1 MKHNLKIKDVF
12 NKREKIGII
21 INFLLFFSLGG
32 YAATVSPASGIILM
46 LLGFA
51 PPIFLFWKRAKD
63 NYMEVIR
70 ITSKDNVTRINF
82 ESWSKQEVLNL
93 DRNYFWSRGNKLIA
107 IGTDFDN
114 EFKPIYPFNRD
125 LPAITSGQIKRSGV
139 QEVADDLM
147 ISEKSSIKEAVVLGG
162 IFLLAGILLFVN
174 YAMFNRILESL

>member
-1 MKHNLKIKDVF
+1 MKHNLRIKDIF
-12 NKREKIGII
+12 NKREKIGIV

-32 YAATVSPASGIILM
+32 YATLYSPFSGIILM

-51 PPIFLFWKRAKD
+51 PPVFLFLKRAKD
-63 NYMEVIR
+63 NYLEVIR

-82 ESWSKQEVLNL
+82 ESWNKEEVLKL

-107 IGTDFDN
+107 IGTYFDN

-147 ISEKSSIKEAVVLGG
+147 IAEKTSIKEAIVLGG
-162 IFLLAGILLFVN
+162 IFLLAGILIFVN

>member
-63 NYMEVIR
+63 NFMEVIR

-147 ISEKSSIKEAVVLGG
+147 VSEKSILKEAVVLGG
-162 IFLLAGILLFVN
+162 IFLIIGILIFVN
-174 YAMFNRILESL
+174 YAMFNRILDSL

>member
-63 NYMEVIR
+63 NFIEVIR

-82 ESWSKQEVLNL
+82 ESWSKQEGLNL
-93 DRNYFWSRGNKLIA
+93 DRNYFWTRGN
-107 IGTDFDN
+107 N
-114 EFKPIYPFNRD
+114 
-125 LPAITSGQIKRSGV
+125 
-139 QEVADDLM
+139 
-147 ISEKSSIKEAVVLGG
+147 
-162 IFLLAGILLFVN
+162 
-174 YAMFNRILESL
+174 

>member
-12 NKREKIGII
+12 NKKEKIGFI

-32 YAATVSPASGIILM
+32 YLTLLSPASGLLVII
-46 LLGFA
+46 LGFA
-51 PPIFLFWKRAKD
+51 PPGFLFLKRSKD
-63 NYMEVIR
+63 NFMEVIR

-82 ESWSKQEVLNL
+82 ESWDKKEVLNL
-93 DRNYFWSRGNKLIA
+93 SRNYFWTKGNKLIA

-125 LPAITSGQIKRSGV
+125 LPSITSGQIKRSGV

-147 ISEKSSIKEAVVLGG
+147 VSEKSNIKEAVVLGG
-162 IFLLAGILLFVN
+162 IFILAAILLFIN